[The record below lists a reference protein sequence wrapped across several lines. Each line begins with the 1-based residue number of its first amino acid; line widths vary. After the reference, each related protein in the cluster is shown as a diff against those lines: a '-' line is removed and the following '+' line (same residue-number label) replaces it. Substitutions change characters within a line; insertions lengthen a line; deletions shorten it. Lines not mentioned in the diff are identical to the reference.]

1 LVVLDSTVR
10 ISIGSISM
18 TIITIS
24 RGSYS
29 KGKVIAELVSAKLGY
44 ECVGRDILIET
55 SEHFHIPEMK
65 LIRAIHDAPS
75 ILDRLGYK
83 KERYLAFIENA
94 FLHHVK
100 DASVVYHGLAGHV
113 FLKGVSHVLKVRII
127 ADMEDRI
134 KLEMEREKIS
144 AKEAAAVLR
153 KDDEERRKWS
163 RYLYGIDPSDPSLY
177 DLVIH
182 IRKITPEMATN
193 LICDTA
199 ASPLFKHTDASMK
212 AMQDLYLASKVK
224 VALIQQVPLVGVTA
238 DGGVVHVTTRGHLSR
253 EGEINAS
260 VTEIVKTVPG
270 VEKVLVEVSSG
281 TVTGK

>member
-1 LVVLDSTVR
+1 
-10 ISIGSISM
+10 M

-29 KGKVIAELVSAKLGY
+29 KGKVIAELVSAKLGF

-55 SEHFHIPEMK
+55 SEHFHIPEIK
-65 LIRAIHDAPS
+65 LIRAIHDAPK
-75 ILDRLGYK
+75 ILDRFGYK

-100 DASVVYHGLAGHV
+100 DANVVYHGLAGHV

-127 ADMEDRI
+127 SDMEDRI

-144 AKEAAAVLR
+144 AKDAAAVLK

-163 RYLYGIDPSDPSLY
+163 RYLYDIDPSDPSLY

-193 LICDTA
+193 LICDAA
-199 ASPLFKHTDASMK
+199 ASALFKHTDESMK

-224 VALIQQVPLVGVTA
+224 AALIQQVPLVGVIA

-253 EGEINAS
+253 EAQINKS

-270 VEKVLVEVSSG
+270 VKKVLVEVSSG